1 MGEPFPVAVGGEWGD
16 EKEREREGPGLGLE
30 RLPLAK
36 PTQQPTENSTSD
48 GADIWDEIRP
58 RRNVGGGTITRRFR
72 RLFERRKIKWKNK
85 LRGSTRP
92 PEDEET
98 HNNQPKDSVGDG
110 GKCYNEMGPRRNLWG
125 DDFTAFGVAND
136 ATKN

>member
-1 MGEPFPVAVGGEWGD
+1 M
-16 EKEREREGPGLGLE
+16 
-30 RLPLAK
+30 
-36 PTQQPTENSTSD
+36 QQPTKNSTSD
-48 GADIWDEIRP
+48 GADIWDEIRL
-58 RRNVGGGTITRRFR
+58 RRNVEGGTITRRFR

-125 DDFTAFGVAND
+125 DDFMAFGVAND